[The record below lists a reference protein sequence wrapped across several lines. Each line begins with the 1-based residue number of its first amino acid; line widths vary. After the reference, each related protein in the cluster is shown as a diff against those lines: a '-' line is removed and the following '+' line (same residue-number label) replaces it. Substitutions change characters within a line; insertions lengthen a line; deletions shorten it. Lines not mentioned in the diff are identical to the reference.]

1 MTNLNAHNDDWID
14 IGPTTIS
21 ALKDTLKAGDKLV
34 GDLRDFHTAKF
45 GRWDE
50 NEIIASDGR
59 SLNADAIRKINGRDT
74 ADIICDYLAESFG

>member
-34 GDLRDFHTAKF
+34 GD
-45 GRWDE
+45 
-50 NEIIASDGR
+50 
-59 SLNADAIRKINGRDT
+59 
-74 ADIICDYLAESFG
+74 